1 MPRCHLILDINEKTL
16 IRQAKTQHNK
26 LFRGWSE
33 PWQGKNLEVSGS
45 LETRNWGLRAWTAL
59 VCPRRGRGLIWA
71 RRRPRP
77 STAVHALFGKLFK
90 RPFILQVPRANVLID
105 DVMD

>member
-16 IRQAKTQHNK
+16 IRQAKTQ
-26 LFRGWSE
+26 
-33 PWQGKNLEVSGS
+33 QTSGFGAGQSLSKARLQAS
-45 LETRNWGLRAWTAL
+45 LETRNWGKAWTAL

-90 RPFILQVPRANVLID
+90 RPFIIQVPRANVLID

>member
-33 PWQGKNLEVSGS
+33 PWQGKTQVPWKQGTGGRHGRPSFALDVAEDVSGPPS
-45 LETRNWGLRAWTAL
+45 ESRRS
-59 VCPRRGRGLIWA
+59 CPFREIIQA
-71 RRRPRP
+71 
-77 STAVHALFGKLFK
+77 
-90 RPFILQVPRANVLID
+90 PFYLPGAKSECFN
-105 DVMD
+105 